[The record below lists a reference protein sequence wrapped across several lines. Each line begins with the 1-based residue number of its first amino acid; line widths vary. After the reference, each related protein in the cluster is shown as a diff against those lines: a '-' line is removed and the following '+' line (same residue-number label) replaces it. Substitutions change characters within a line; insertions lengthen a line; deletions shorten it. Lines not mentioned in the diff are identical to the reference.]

1 MTNPTHTTAQT
12 GPEYLAM
19 RRAEAQAQALQK
31 GAAFVALHVKSPL
44 FQKRMGRW
52 LVRFDFPGV
61 LQLLDPDTGEV
72 FAESQPGKPATP
84 KPGNPA

>member
-1 MTNPTHTTAQT
+1 MPSQTNHNAQT

-19 RRAEAQAQALQK
+19 RLAETQAQTLQK

-52 LVRFDFPGV
+52 LVRFDFPGI
-61 LQLLDPDTGEV
+61 LQLIDPDTGEV